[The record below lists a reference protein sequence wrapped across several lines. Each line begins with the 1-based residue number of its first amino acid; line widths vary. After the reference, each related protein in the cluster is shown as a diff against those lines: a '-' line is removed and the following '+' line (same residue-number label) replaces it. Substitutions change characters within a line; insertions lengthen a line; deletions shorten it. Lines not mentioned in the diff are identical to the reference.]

1 MAGTAESQGFRKARG
16 VPMARLRK
24 SRELGSI
31 EARRGLKARPEPY
44 YQKIQKGLALG
55 YRKSATGGA
64 WIARRYDPVSRRNH
78 EYRIATADD
87 HADADG
93 TEVLNHAQAQDRA
106 KDDKTLENRRGSGQL
121 YTVADAVR
129 DYVEHVRADRKSA
142 DDTETKL
149 KAYVISSLGDKRL
162 ADLKPADFDHWR
174 AWALKRPSRGR
185 VKASRRKAKAEGK
198 PAGESAEQQRRRKA
212 TLNRV
217 IASFKACLNYAYGRK
232 RIASRDAWAG
242 LKKYRSVDSARLR
255 WLTEDEAIRLL
266 NAAAPDLRLLIRAGL
281 LTGCREGE
289 LLAARARDFDSYTRT
304 LLIPDSKSG
313 KARRVPL
320 TDEGV
325 ALFKSLVAGKL
336 EDAAI
341 FTRDDGSAWYR
352 VAIIRGL
359 AAACKGGKVA
369 QPVTFYTLRHTY
381 ASHLVQKGTPL
392 LFVAD
397 ALGHR
402 DVRMVSKHYGHFAP
416 SQVAET
422 IRANLPSFGTTE
434 PSNVQ
439 SIR

>member
-1 MAGTAESQGFRKARG
+1 
-16 VPMARLRK
+16 MARVR
-24 SRELGSI
+24 RDADLGSRD
-31 EARRGLKARPEPY
+31 ARRRLKARREPY
-44 YQKIQKGLALG
+44 FRLLHHGLSLG
-55 YRKSATGGA
+55 YRKTSEGGA
-64 WIARRYDPVSRRNH
+64 WLVRWYDESRGRHVERR
-78 EYRIATADD
+78 IGTAND
-87 HADADG
+87 HRDADG
-93 TEVLNHAQAQDRA
+93 VEVLDFAQAQRKA
-106 KDDKTLENRRGSGQL
+106 LDDATRKAEEASGKL

-129 DYVEHVRADRKSA
+129 DYLEHVRADRKSA

-149 KAYVISSLGDKRL
+149 KAYVLPSLGDKRL
-162 ADLKPADFDHWR
+162 SDLKPADFDHWR
-174 AWALKRPSRGR
+174 AWALKRPMRRRG
-185 VKASRRKAKAEGK
+185 KPSKRKANADAK
-198 PAGESAEQQRRRKA
+198 PAGDPAEQARRRKV

-217 IASFKACLNYAYGRK
+217 IASFKACLNYAHSRK
-232 RIASRDAWAG
+232 RIASREAWTG

-255 WLTEDEAIRLL
+255 WLTEEEAIRLL
-266 NAAAPDLRLLIRAGL
+266 NAAAPDLRVLIRAGL

-289 LLAARARDFDSYTRT
+289 LLAARARDFDPHTKT

-325 ALFKSLVAGKL
+325 ALFKTLVAGKL
-336 EDAAI
+336 EDAPI

-359 AAACKGGKVA
+359 AAACSGGKVA
-369 QPVTFYTLRHTY
+369 QPVTFYALRHTY

-416 SQVAET
+416 SHVAET

-434 PSNVQ
+434 TSNVQ